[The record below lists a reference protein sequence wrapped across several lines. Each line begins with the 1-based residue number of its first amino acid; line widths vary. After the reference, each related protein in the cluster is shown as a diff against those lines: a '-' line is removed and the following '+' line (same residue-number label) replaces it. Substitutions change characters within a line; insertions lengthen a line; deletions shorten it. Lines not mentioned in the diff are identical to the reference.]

1 MMQRIYPYLLYENMN
16 GTPEFL
22 AAAFGLRRVE
32 PRVAPEGH
40 HRHGHV
46 EMELEDGSRIRLNT
60 ADDDYRSPKS
70 TGYASVMLQIDFAD
84 LDAHFARAKDAGATI
99 VKPPHD
105 DSHGERRYI
114 ADDLE
119 GQRWCFIESAFGS
132 DDE

>member
-1 MMQRIYPYLLYENMN
+1 MQRIYPYLLYEDMN

-22 AAAFGLRRVE
+22 AKAFGFRKVA
-32 PRVAPEGH
+32 PRAAPEGH
-40 HRHGHV
+40 HHHGHV
-46 EMELEDGSRIRLNT
+46 EMEVEDGSRVRMNT
-60 ADDDYRSPKS
+60 ADYDYRSPKS
-70 TGYASVMLQIDFAD
+70 TGYASVVLQIDVAD

-119 GQRWCFIESAFGS
+119 GQRWCFIESASGA